1 MNLGDDQEHGVV
13 VFSPVHSH
21 EVEIDCHQAQQVA
34 YGDRAIAGDISRARL
49 QDPKCGV
56 KL

>member
-49 QDPKCGV
+49 
-56 KL
+56 